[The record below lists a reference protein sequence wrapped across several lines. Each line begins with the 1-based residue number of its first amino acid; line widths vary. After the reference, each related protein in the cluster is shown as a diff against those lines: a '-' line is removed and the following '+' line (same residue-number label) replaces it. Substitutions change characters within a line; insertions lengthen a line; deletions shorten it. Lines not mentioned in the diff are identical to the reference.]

1 LFNYQGKRFDI
12 KDVMGQFEKD
22 ANGMIMLQTTKD
34 GLCDNLGRRC
44 NEKGYLCDK
53 SGNIID
59 NKGTQLWKKTDL
71 KSGEFPKIFPF
82 TKFNISRVTGEFDLD
97 AKGNVMLLKDSNGGF
112 ADKKGRKV
120 NMRGYLIDAQGNVID
135 IRGNPMFDRCVL
147 ETNGDIPPVFRSG
160 VLRAETGSELS
171 QMMDDLQKDGE
182 TSMDSKMGDTPANYN
197 MANQRFDNDG
207 DDEPIDEDEGGEHM
221 APSDYGDE
229 QDDVGSQVQQR
240 KIKRK
245 PKKKKPKLT
254 TIEFLQPTTREKSM
268 AGAYGGQ
275 AVGSIRRPGIKYEKE
290 RLEGSKK
297 FRVQTADEE
306 KVRAQLNQ
314 LIKSQSNA
322 TALKLGT
329 AGSNDGIN
337 VNSRGQALMSGTGK
351 RSESRS
357 GLK

>member
-1 LFNYQGKRFDI
+1 
-12 KDVMGQFEKD
+12 M
-22 ANGMIMLQTTKD
+22 
-34 GLCDNLGRRC
+34 
-44 NEKGYLCDK
+44 CDK

-97 AKGNVMLLKDSNGGF
+97 AKGNFMLLKDSNGGF

-120 NMRGYLIDAQGNVID
+120 NMRGYLIGAQGNVID
-135 IRGNPMFDRCVL
+135 VRGNPIFDRCVL

-207 DDEPIDEDEGGEHM
+207 EDEPIDEDEGGEHM
-221 APSDYGDE
+221 APSNYGDE

-337 VNSRGQALMSGTGK
+337 VVNSRGQALMSGTGK
-351 RSESRS
+351 RSDSRS
-357 GLK
+357 GLKQRNGSS

>member
-1 LFNYQGKRFDI
+1 
-12 KDVMGQFEKD
+12 
-22 ANGMIMLQTTKD
+22 
-34 GLCDNLGRRC
+34 
-44 NEKGYLCDK
+44 
-53 SGNIID
+53 
-59 NKGTQLWKKTDL
+59 
-71 KSGEFPKIFPF
+71 
-82 TKFNISRVTGEFDLD
+82 
-97 AKGNVMLLKDSNGGF
+97 
-112 ADKKGRKV
+112 
-120 NMRGYLIDAQGNVID
+120 
-135 IRGNPMFDRCVL
+135 
-147 ETNGDIPPVFRSG
+147 
-160 VLRAETGSELS
+160 
-171 QMMDDLQKDGE
+171 
-182 TSMDSKMGDTPANYN
+182 MGDTPANYN

-357 GLK
+357 GLKQRNGSS